1 MSKLQPPR
9 SPSLPHRLIG
19 YARVSPMDNQVQDT
33 QMDELRS
40 AGCNRIFEEQGSGT
54 VKDRPVLNRLL
65 SELATGDVLVV
76 VSLDRIALSLGH
88 LLEMLEKLAQRG
100 IHFRSIHD
108 PIDTS
113 TPQGMFALE
122 ILRSVIELESRLTAE
137 RSKAGIKA
145 AKLRGK
151 LPGNPG
157 LRERKPE
164 AIRAVSQARDKRYL
178 DELLASAPTWL
189 PVVQQLRPTH
199 GWDNVVEVLNRQG
212 QDWTI
217 ERLRRAVHRLVR
229 ENMADQKLLI
239 RSTRRIPANRL
250 MKLVAAI
257 TIADPKLSLRDIAA
271 QLDKLGEKPVRG
283 GRKWQPSSVR
293 NLLDDA
299 HRFGLIPR

>member
-1 MSKLQPPR
+1 MSKLQPP
-9 SPSLPHRLIG
+9 SSHPLPQRLIG
-19 YARVSPMDNQVQDT
+19 YARVSPVDNQVHDT

-40 AGCNRIFEEQGSGT
+40 ARCNRIFEEQGSGA
-54 VKDRPVLNRLL
+54 VRDRPVLTRLL
-65 SELATGDVLVV
+65 SELAAGDVLVV
-76 VSLDRIALSLGH
+76 VSLDRIAMSLGH

-113 TPQGMFALE
+113 TPQGMLALE
-122 ILRSVIELESRLTAE
+122 ILRSVIELERRLAAE

>member
-1 MSKLQPPR
+1 
-9 SPSLPHRLIG
+9 
-19 YARVSPMDNQVQDT
+19 
-33 QMDELRS
+33 
-40 AGCNRIFEEQGSGT
+40 
-54 VKDRPVLNRLL
+54 
-65 SELATGDVLVV
+65 
-76 VSLDRIALSLGH
+76 
-88 LLEMLEKLAQRG
+88 
-100 IHFRSIHD
+100 
-108 PIDTS
+108 
-113 TPQGMFALE
+113 
-122 ILRSVIELESRLTAE
+122 
-137 RSKAGIKA
+137 
-145 AKLRGK
+145 
-151 LPGNPG
+151 

-239 RSTRRIPANRL
+239 RYTRRIPANRL

-257 TIADPKLSLRDIAA
+257 TIADPKLSLRAIAA
-271 QLDKLGEKPVRG
+271 QLDKIGEKPVRG